1 MKNTI
6 EKIPKKKREEL
17 LKLTQ
22 QLSGFRKVEM
32 VILFGSYAR
41 GNWVEDTYIEND
53 TIYEYRSDY
62 DLLVVLRNEDHQ
74 LKFRIEDR
82 IKAVLTDT
90 GEVGTPVNM
99 IFHGIKHLNRSLTM
113 GNYFFRDIK
122 EEGIMLYNSGNFKLA
137 DPRKLSPEEYKEKA
151 QAYFNQWYESANMF
165 FKDFQY
171 NFNES
176 EKGELYLNQAAFL
189 LHQAVER
196 YYTTILLVY
205 TDYRPKVHNLE
216 ALETKVMI
224 CDNRFDIFPKATD
237 EEKRLF
243 ELLKKA
249 YIDARYK
256 MNEYRI
262 TQADLNYLATRVTAL
277 KKLTK
282 EICLEKI
289 EQMGIPR

>member
-1 MKNTI
+1 MKNTL
-6 EKIPKKKREEL
+6 EKIPKEKREEL
-17 LKLTQ
+17 VKLTQ

-41 GNWVEDTYIEND
+41 GNWVEDTYVEND

-62 DLLVVLRNEDHQ
+62 DLLVVLRHEDHR
-74 LKFRIEDR
+74 LKFRIEDQ
-82 IKAVLTDT
+82 IKTALIET
-90 GEVGTPVNM
+90 GEVSTPVNM
-99 IFHGIKHLNRSLTM
+99 IFHAIKHLNRSLTL
-113 GNYFFRDIK
+113 GNYFFKDIK
-122 EEGIMLYNSGNFKLA
+122 EEGIMLYNSGNVKLA
-137 DPRKLSPEEYKEKA
+137 EPKKLSPKEYQQKA
-151 QAYFNQWYESANMF
+151 QAYFDQWYESANGFLKM
-165 FKDFQY
+165 Y
-171 NFNES
+171 SAALNEQ
-176 EKGELYLNQAAFL
+176 ELNIAAFQ

-216 ALETKVMI
+216 ALEIKVMI
-224 CDNRFDIFPKATD
+224 CDKRFDVFPKATD

-243 ELLKKA
+243 ELLKSA

-262 TQADLNYLATRVTAL
+262 TKTDLEYLSTRVRAL

-289 EQMGIPR
+289 EQMGSAL